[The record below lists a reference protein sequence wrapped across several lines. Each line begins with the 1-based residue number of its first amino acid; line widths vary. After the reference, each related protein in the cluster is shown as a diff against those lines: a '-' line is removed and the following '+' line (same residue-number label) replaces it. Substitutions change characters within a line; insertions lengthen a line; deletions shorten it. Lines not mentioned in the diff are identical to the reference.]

1 MAISRRNFILG
12 AGSGVAGAAIGAGVG
27 IGFMSGSG
35 WRNSSAVP
43 RAMPVQTLTELPAEA
58 DVVVIGGGIAGISTA
73 LFLNEKGLNTV
84 LLEKGVVAGEQSSRA
99 FGWIYSNG
107 WDLGKLE
114 LTNQS
119 KTIWQGFAARFG
131 EDIGFRRSGNFTL
144 IGSDEEVDVHADW
157 LKSALEIQ
165 PQMDAKIVTGAE
177 LDTLIPG
184 AGSKFKAALYQA
196 SDGTAEP
203 TYSVS
208 KIAMGAIREGV
219 KIVAPCAARSVERE
233 GGKVA
238 GVHTEKGY
246 IKAKYVVM
254 AGGAWSSLF
263 AGNIGVRVPQLML
276 ASSMQRLSRVDGALP
291 GAGYGPDFTWRMQ
304 ADGETSVGVGTSAA
318 PITKDSFR
326 FLFDFLPTLEHSGNL
341 VKVRLSKDFFESLR
355 MKSSWRND
363 EVTPFEQ
370 VRMLS
375 GEVDRHENDT
385 ALANLRRAFPQY
397 EKAVIK
403 EEWAGMIDATPD
415 STQFVTDIPDFLGL
429 FLITGFSGNGLT
441 TGPASGQMIAE
452 MIAGEKTTCDPSIYR
467 FNRFTDGSEFVFRY

>member
-1 MAISRRNFILG
+1 MPISRRDFILG
-12 AGSGVAGAAIGAGVG
+12 AGGGVAGATIGAGLGV
-27 IGFMSGSG
+27 GFMSGRG
-35 WRNSSAVP
+35 WEIRSAVP
-43 RAMPVQTLTELPAEA
+43 RALPMPTLDELPARA
-58 DVVVIGGGIAGISTA
+58 DVVVIGAGIAGISTA
-73 LFLNEKGLNTV
+73 LFLNEKGFDTV

-119 KTIWQGFAARFG
+119 KLIWQGFAARFG
-131 EDIGFRRSGNFTL
+131 EDIGFRQSGNFTL
-144 IGSDEEVDVHADW
+144 IGTDEEVEMHREW
-157 LKSALEIQ
+157 LGAALDIQ
-165 PQMDAKIVTGAE
+165 PQMDARIVAGSE
-177 LDTLIPG
+177 LDALIPG

-203 TYSVS
+203 DYSVS
-208 KIAMGAIREGV
+208 RIAMGAIREGV
-219 KIVAPCAARSVERE
+219 RIVAPCAARSVERE
-233 GGKVA
+233 AGKVA

-246 IKAKYVVM
+246 IKAKHVVI

-263 AGNIGVRVPQLML
+263 AGNIGVRVPQLTI
-276 ASSMQRLSRVDGALP
+276 ASSMQRLSRIEGALP

-304 ADGETSVGVGTSAA
+304 ADGGTSVGVGTSAA
-318 PITKDSFR
+318 PITRDSFR
-326 FLFDFLPTLEHSGNL
+326 FLFDFMPTLRYSGDL

-355 MKSSWRND
+355 MKSSWGAD

-375 GEVDRHENDT
+375 GEVDRHENDR

-397 EKAVIK
+397 EKAVVE

-415 STQFVTDIPDFLGL
+415 STQFVTGIPEFPGL

-452 MIAGEKTTCDPSIYR
+452 MIAGEKTTCDPAIYR

>member
-1 MAISRRNFILG
+1 MPISRRNFILG
-12 AGSGVAGAAIGAGVG
+12 AGSGVAGGAIGV
-27 IGFMSGSG
+27 GFMSGRG
-35 WRNSSAVP
+35 WQIKSAIP
-43 RAMPVQTLTELPAEA
+43 RTMPVQTLTKLPAQA
-58 DVVVIGGGIAGISTA
+58 DVVVIGAGIAGISTA

-84 LLEKGVVAGEQSSRA
+84 LLEKGVVAGEQSGRA

-119 KTIWQGFAARFG
+119 KTIWQGFASRFG
-131 EDIGFRRSGNFTL
+131 EDIGFRQSGNFT
-144 IGSDEEVDVHADW
+144 IMGSDEELEMHRDW

-165 PQMDAKIVTGAE
+165 PQMDAKIVTGAD
-177 LDTLIPG
+177 LDALIPG

-203 TYSVS
+203 NYSVS

-246 IKAKYVVM
+246 IKAKHVVI

-263 AGNIGVRVPQLML
+263 AGNIGVRVPQLAL
-276 ASSMQRLSRVDGALP
+276 ASSLQRLSRIDGALP

-304 ADGETSVGVGTSAA
+304 ADGGTSVGANSNAA

-326 FLFDFLPTLEHSGNL
+326 
-341 VKVRLSKDFFESLR
+341 
-355 MKSSWRND
+355 
-363 EVTPFEQ
+363 
-370 VRMLS
+370 
-375 GEVDRHENDT
+375 
-385 ALANLRRAFPQY
+385 
-397 EKAVIK
+397 
-403 EEWAGMIDATPD
+403 
-415 STQFVTDIPDFLGL
+415 
-429 FLITGFSGNGLT
+429 
-441 TGPASGQMIAE
+441 
-452 MIAGEKTTCDPSIYR
+452 
-467 FNRFTDGSEFVFRY
+467 

>member
-1 MAISRRNFILG
+1 MAISRRNFIVG
-12 AGSGVAGAAIGAGVG
+12 AGSGVAGLAIGAGLG
-27 IGFMSGSG
+27 LGFMSGRG
-35 WRNSSAVP
+35 WQIKSSVP
-43 RAMPVQTLTELPAEA
+43 RAMPVKTLAEPPAEA

-119 KTIWQGFAARFG
+119 KQIWQGFSARFG
-131 EDIGFRRSGNFTL
+131 EDIGFRQSGNFTL
-144 IGSDEEVDVHADW
+144 IGSDEEVDMHQQW
-157 LKSALEIQ
+157 LKAALEIQ
-165 PQMDAKIVTGAE
+165 PQMDSRIVTGSE
-177 LDTLIPG
+177 LDALIPG
-184 AGSKFKAALYQA
+184 AGAKFKAALYQA

-203 TYSVS
+203 VYSVS
-208 KIAMGAIREGV
+208 RIAMGAIREGV

-246 IKAKYVVM
+246 IKAKYVVI

-263 AGNIGVRVPQLML
+263 AGNIDVRIPQLTL
-276 ASSMQRLSRVDGALP
+276 SSSMQRLSRIDGALP

-318 PITKDSFR
+318 PITTDSFR
-326 FLFDFLPTLEHSGNL
+326 YLLDFRKTLQYSGDL
-341 VKVRLSKDFFESLR
+341 VKIRFSKDFFESLR
-355 MKSSWRND
+355 MKSSWAND
-363 EVTPFEQ
+363 EITPFEQ
-370 VRMLS
+370 VRMLA
-375 GEVDRHENDT
+375 GEVDRVENDT

-397 EKAVIK
+397 EKAVVK

-415 STQFVTDIPDFLGL
+415 STQYVTDIPDFPGL

-441 TGPASGQMIAE
+441 TAPASGQMIAE
-452 MIAGEKTTCDPSIYR
+452 MIAGEETTCDPSIYR

>member
-1 MAISRRNFILG
+1 M
-12 AGSGVAGAAIGAGVG
+12 
-27 IGFMSGSG
+27 
-35 WRNSSAVP
+35 
-43 RAMPVQTLTELPAEA
+43 
-58 DVVVIGGGIAGISTA
+58 
-73 LFLNEKGLNTV
+73 
-84 LLEKGVVAGEQSSRA
+84 
-99 FGWIYSNG
+99 
-107 WDLGKLE
+107 
-114 LTNQS
+114 
-119 KTIWQGFAARFG
+119 
-131 EDIGFRRSGNFTL
+131 
-144 IGSDEEVDVHADW
+144 HADW

-341 VKVRLSKDFFESLR
+341 VKVRVSKDFFESLR
-355 MKSSWRND
+355 MKSSWGND

-397 EKAVIK
+397 EKAVDT

-415 STQFVTDIPDFLGL
+415 STQFVTDIPDFPGALPDHRLLRQRPDHRASLRPDDRRDDRRREDHLRPVDLSLQPLYRWFGIRL
-429 FLITGFSGNGLT
+429 PILSWRACRELRERPSDARHASDDFSGRE
-441 TGPASGQMIAE
+441 ACR
-452 MIAGEKTTCDPSIYR
+452 KR
-467 FNRFTDGSEFVFRY
+467 R